1 MTERTCRTCV
11 HCRPRY
17 YTGRNWAHDRCEMW
31 GSTTMHAVGFANQCG
46 RQRRKWTLA
55 PWHRRVVVRLITAL
69 ERLGVLR

>member
-11 HCRPRY
+11 HCRPRRY
-17 YTGRNWAHDRCEMW
+17 VAVNQAFDHCELW
-31 GSTTMHAVGFANQCG
+31 GEPTIDAVGFANQCA
-46 RQRRKWTLA
+46 RQRRKWTPA